1 MTGDKKQ
8 DAVARSNRTR
18 ITQIERINA
27 DSKIELS
34 RIRANQ
40 INPLNQ
46 RSSFANIDKL
56 GTFKEIDY

>member
-34 RIRANQ
+34 QIRANQ

-56 GTFKEIDY
+56 GTFKETEH

>member
-1 MTGDKKQ
+1 VTGDKKQ

-34 RIRANQ
+34 QIRANQ

-56 GTFKEIDY
+56 GTLKETEH

>member
-34 RIRANQ
+34 QIRANQ

-56 GTFKEIDY
+56 GTLKEIEH